1 MSMQEGKL
9 PTLSYSPTK
18 IPSKMRA
25 DPRFYRDELKESVEI
40 SMAENPFNKDATF
53 GNISKYLS
61 RQDFEEHD
69 RLRESRFLRLSHDSV
84 RADLAAHEH
93 KMYVELERELEE
105 KSRDELLQT
114 HQKNMADL
122 DKLFNQLQSSLNGNA
137 DRAREEHSVRSLI
150 EQID

>member
-1 MSMQEGKL
+1 MTLRADNNIGECKRMSMQEGKL

-53 GNISKYLS
+53 GNMSKYLS
-61 RQDFEEHD
+61 RHDFEEHD

-122 DKLFNQLQSSLNGNA
+122 DKLFNQL
-137 DRAREEHSVRSLI
+137 
-150 EQID
+150 

>member
-1 MSMQEGKL
+1 
-9 PTLSYSPTK
+9 
-18 IPSKMRA
+18 
-25 DPRFYRDELKESVEI
+25 
-40 SMAENPFNKDATF
+40 MAENPFNKDATF
-53 GNISKYLS
+53 GNMSKHLT
-61 RQDFEEHD
+61 RHDFEEHD
-69 RLRESRFLRLSHDSV
+69 RLRESRFLRLSHESV

-137 DRAREEHSVRSLI
+137 DRAREEQSVMSLI